1 MEHVTDAGAAGVVVA
16 NWTCEVD
23 VAGAGA
29 AGFQS
34 DGVSGKETTDPF
46 ASPQPAPLSLV
57 ASLAKSLGCSNT
69 QIKNG
74 ITTATATTIAS
85 ASPGSGTGSSY
96 RVLAANIDRAS
107 EWASATAAACRGDL
121 DR

>member
-1 MEHVTDAGAAGVVVA
+1 MEHVTDSGGAGGAVA

-23 VAGAGA
+23 VAGAEA
-29 AGFQS
+29 AGFRS
-34 DGVSGKETTDPF
+34 SGVSGKDFDPF
-46 ASPQPAPLSLV
+46 ASPQPAPPSLV
-57 ASLAKSLGCSNT
+57 ASLAKSLGCANA

-74 ITTATATTIAS
+74 ITSATATTMAS